1 MKKLLTFL
9 ALGAVSLLQAET
21 FTLSPDGQR
30 NWKSPLYEIPASR
43 PPMQI
48 HYKTTT
54 TGQIGHGV
62 MLQWYDKEGRHL
74 GSFMPRP
81 PFHYP
86 VDELFNKP
94 IERVQTVLPF
104 AYPADAAKVQ
114 LTISTYDFQ
123 KSLPKTG
130 KPGKTAFADP
140 EIRWVRRVVAEQA
153 LNWFD
158 MTGPVAFR
166 ADLPEGAVGVRG
178 IVKNSDGKKVADITV
193 KGNRW
198 VWEKSQPGF
207 YTVQFFFIGKDGGR
221 SPVEESFYL
230 TTHFYEEGMPVRYQS
245 EKTFTRNIQNFA
257 VTEKRDRPDRE
268 HPFGLNVGREN
279 VHSGY
284 FTSIADSLAVSRLC
298 GTNSFIRW
306 HAANWDRIE
315 AKKRGEYDWS
325 EVDSYFAKVKAGG
338 YDESRI
344 LLNTFGTPRWNS
356 PKPENTAIWFSRYC
370 FFAPKDLSAW
380 GDYLKAFAK
389 RYPKIRLWELWNE
402 PHLPGGSVFWQESSP
417 EQFVELMKVGYE
429 ALKSV
434 NPENIVI
441 QGGIGRRYIP
451 FYDAETKLGVQRY
464 YDLLGTHCVYSY
476 EQFEEVNRKYNAP
489 KRGYIETEW
498 HTTLYNCNAPVLPTE
513 EDLCFRM
520 ILQLA
525 QMLNMNVERI
535 AAFNPFTG
543 NHLPETAR
551 YFAKAGG
558 IQQVSG
564 LFRSVPF
571 KEPRLPALA
580 LRTATD
586 RFAGKV
592 KPLGAC
598 YFGDGIQQAAFFASD
613 RGNVAFFW
621 SQDGKGKLTLTSE
634 AAALLKGRTVLDW
647 EGRKVSPENLLARRV
662 YFVLDAD
669 PAILK
674 LGKPMKEISPKPR
687 LPELEKFVS
696 GKYAPLAN
704 PEWNEVKT
712 YVSAN
717 GKPKAEGFSA
727 RFAADLNANGLD
739 LVAEV
744 KDAAHRPDCKELM
757 LWEADS
763 LQFSIDSVG
772 KGDFSDVIEYAVG
785 KNGVIFKAKAPVLN
799 GDIPADYSEAGVPLK
814 KSRAEISRKDGATVY
829 RIHVSNGD
837 LYPFVRRENQPL
849 RFSLLVNNNDGAGR
863 EGWLEWSTGIGGIK
877 AAHRFGTLH
886 PKASKPEGKF
896 SQPRIFQSGTLTK
909 KDGVIRLESVAG
921 NEKKGAA
928 GISCSVLGCTP
939 GSKYRVTF
947 LARGKGNLEGMV
959 WGHVLKR
966 TNISRLPLSSEWR
979 EFSADIEVPETET
992 SLALAVF
999 FWHQTD
1005 VHFELKDLKIKE
1017 K

>member
-1 MKKLLTFL
+1 MKKLLTLL
-9 ALGAVSLLQAET
+9 AAGAVSLLQAET
-21 FTLSPDGQR
+21 FTLSPEGRQ
-30 NWKSPLYEIPASR
+30 NWKSPVYEIPASR

-54 TGQIGHGV
+54 TGQIGHGL
-62 MLQWYDKEGRHL
+62 MLQWYDKEGRYL

-86 VDELFNKP
+86 VDALFNKQ

-104 AYPADAAKVQ
+104 AYPADAATVR
-114 LTISTYDFQ
+114 LSISTSDFQ
-123 KSLPKTG
+123 KRFPKAG
-130 KPGKTAFADP
+130 KAGKTVFADP
-140 EIRWVRRVVAEQA
+140 EIRWVRRVVSEQP

-158 MTGPVAFR
+158 MTGPVVFN
-166 ADLPEGAVGVRG
+166 ADLPENAVGVRG
-178 IVKNSDGKKVADITV
+178 IVKNSDGVKVADITV
-193 KGNRW
+193 KGKRW
-198 VWEKSQPGF
+198 AWETPRLGF
-207 YTVQFFFIGKDGGR
+207 YSVQFFFIGKDGTQ

-230 TTHFYEEGMPVRYQS
+230 TTHFNEQGMPVRYQS
-245 EKTFTRNIQNFA
+245 ENVFTRKVQSFA
-257 VTEKRDRPDRE
+257 VTEKRVRADRE

-279 VHSGY
+279 EHQAY
-284 FTSIADSLAVSRLC
+284 FTPMSDSLDISWLC
-298 GTNSFIRW
+298 GTNAFIRW
-306 HAANWDRIE
+306 HAASWDRIE

-325 EVDSYFAKVKAGG
+325 DVDSYFAKAKAGG

-370 FFAPKDLSAW
+370 FFAPKDVSAW

-402 PHLPGGSVFWQESSP
+402 PHLPGGSVFWRESSP
-417 EQFVELMKVGYE
+417 EQFVELMKTGYE

-441 QGGIGRRYIP
+441 QGGIGMRYIP

-464 YDLLGTHCVYSY
+464 YDLLGTHCVNSHVP
-476 EQFEEVNRKYNAP
+476 FEEVNRKYNAP
-489 KRGYIETEW
+489 KRGYFETEW
-498 HTTLYNCNAPVLPTE
+498 HANLYNCNAPELPTE

-520 ILQLA
+520 LLQLA
-525 QMLNMNVERI
+525 QMLNINVEHI
-535 AAFNPFTG
+535 AVFNPFTG
-543 NHLPETAR
+543 DHVPETAR

-558 IQQVSG
+558 IQQVTG
-564 LFRSVPF
+564 LFRSVPY
-571 KEPRLPALA
+571 KEPRLSALA

-592 KPLGAC
+592 VPLGVC
-598 YFGDGIQQAAFFASD
+598 YFGDGSQQAAFFKSD
-613 RGNVAFFW
+613 RGTVAFFW
-621 SQDGKGKLTLTSE
+621 SQDGKGKLALTSE

-687 LPELEKFVS
+687 LPELEKLVS
-696 GKYAPLAN
+696 GKYAPLTN
-704 PEWNEVKT
+704 PKWNEVKV
-712 YVSAN
+712 YAAAN
-717 GKPKAEGFSA
+717 RNAKKADFSA
-727 RFAADLNANGLD
+727 RFAADLNADGLE
-739 LVAEV
+739 LAVEV
-744 KDAAHRPDCKELM
+744 KDAVHHPDCKDLRV
-757 LWEADS
+757 WEADS
-763 LQFSIDSVG
+763 VQFAIDSVG
-772 KGDFSDVIEYAVG
+772 KGDNADVIEFAVG

-814 KSRAEISRKDGATVY
+814 NSRAEITRKGNTTVY

-837 LYPFVRRENQPL
+837 LYPFVRRENQPF

-863 EGWLEWSTGIGGIK
+863 EGWLEWSTGIGGVK

-886 PKASKPEGKF
+886 PKALKAEGTF
-896 SQPRIFQSGTLTK
+896 SQPRIFQAGKLTK

-921 NEKKGAA
+921 KDGKGS
-928 GISCSVLGCTP
+928 GIACSVFDCTP
-939 GSKYRVTF
+939 GAKYRVTF

-959 WGHVLKR
+959 WGRSLKR
-966 TNISRLPLSSEWR
+966 TNIKRLPLSFGWR
-979 EFSADIEVPETET
+979 EFSVDVEVPETET
-992 SLALAVF
+992 NLTLAVF
-999 FWHQTD
+999 FWNQKD
-1005 VHFELKDLKIKE
+1005 VHFELKSLKIKE

>member
-1 MKKLLTFL
+1 MKKLLTLL
-9 ALGAVSLLQAET
+9 AFAAVSLLQAET

-62 MLQWYDKEGRHL
+62 MLQWFDKEGRHL

-104 AYPADAAKVQ
+104 AYPAEAAKVR
-114 LTISTYDFQ
+114 LTISTSDFQ
-123 KSLPKTG
+123 KRFPKAG
-130 KPGKTAFADP
+130 KAGKTVFADP
-140 EIRWVRRVVAEQA
+140 EIRWVRRVVAEQP

-158 MTGPVAFR
+158 MTGPVVFN
-166 ADLPEGAVGVRG
+166 ADLPEDAVGVRG
-178 IVKNSDGKKVADITV
+178 IVKNSDGVKVADITV

-198 VWEKSQPGF
+198 VWGKSQPGF
-207 YTVQFFFIGKDGGR
+207 YAVQFFFIGKDGTQ

-230 TTHFYEEGMPVRYQS
+230 TTHFNEQGMPVRYQS
-245 EKTFTRNIQNFA
+245 ENVFTRNVQSFA
-257 VTEKRDRPDRE
+257 VTEKRVRADRE
-268 HPFGLNVGREN
+268 HPFGLNVAREN
-279 VHSGY
+279 EHQAY
-284 FTSIADSLAVSRLC
+284 FTPMSDSLDISWLC
-298 GTNSFIRW
+298 GTNAFIRW
-306 HAANWDRIE
+306 HAASWDRIE

-325 EVDSYFAKVKAGG
+325 DVDSYFAKAKAGG

-356 PKPENTAIWFSRYC
+356 PKPENTAVWFSRYC
-370 FFAPKDLSAW
+370 YFAPKDLSAW

-402 PHLPGGSVFWQESSP
+402 PHLPGGSVFWRESSP
-417 EQFVELMKVGYE
+417 EQFVELMKTGYE

-441 QGGIGRRYIP
+441 QGGIGMRYIP

-464 YDLLGTHCVYSY
+464 YDLLGTHCVNSHVP
-476 EQFEEVNRKYNAP
+476 FEEVNRKYNAP
-489 KRGYIETEW
+489 KRGYFETEW
-498 HTTLYNCNAPVLPTE
+498 HANLYNCNAPELPTE

-525 QMLNMNVERI
+525 QMLNINVEHI
-535 AAFNPFTG
+535 AVFNPFTG
-543 NHLPETAR
+543 DNVPETAR

-571 KEPRLPALA
+571 KEPRLTALA

-598 YFGDGIQQAAFFASD
+598 YFGDGSQQAAFFKSD
-613 RGNVAFFW
+613 RGTVAFFW
-621 SQDGKGKLTLTSE
+621 SQDGKGKLKLTSE

-687 LPELEKFVS
+687 LPELERTVF
-696 GKYAPLAN
+696 GKYAPLAK
-704 PEWNEVKT
+704 PVWNEVGT

-717 GKPKAEGFSA
+717 KKAKKEVFSA

-739 LVAEV
+739 LAVEV
-744 KDAAHRPDCKELM
+744 KDAVHHPDCKKM
-757 LWEADS
+757 AFWEADS
-763 LQFSIDSVG
+763 VQFAIDSVG
-772 KGDFSDVIEYAVG
+772 TGDNADTVEFAIG
-785 KNGVIFKAKAPVLN
+785 KNGVIYKTKTPVLN

-814 KSRAEISRKDGATVY
+814 TSRAEIIRKDGVTVY

-837 LYPFVRRENQPL
+837 LYPFVRRANQPL
-849 RFSLLVNNNDGAGR
+849 RFALLVNNNDGAGR
-863 EGWLEWSTGIGGIK
+863 EGWLEWGTGIGGIK
-877 AAHRFGTLH
+877 AAHRFGTLCT
-886 PKASKPEGKF
+886 KAAAEEGGF
-896 SQPRIFQSGTLTK
+896 SSPLIFQNGKITNA
-909 KDGVIRLESVAG
+909 DGVIRLDSIAG
-921 NEKKGAA
+921 KEQA
-928 GISCSVLGCTP
+928 GSGITCKISGITP
-939 GSKYRVTF
+939 GAKYRISF
-947 LARGKGNLEGMV
+947 LARGKGSLEGMV
-959 WGHVLKR
+959 WGTNLKR
-966 TNISRLPLSSEWR
+966 TDFRRLPLTSGWT
-979 EFSADIEVPETET
+979 EFSLDFIVPENET
-992 SLALAVF
+992 GLSLAVF
-999 FWHQTD
+999 FWNQKD
-1005 VHFELKDLKIKE
+1005 VYFELKDLKIKE
-1017 K
+1017 N

>member
-1 MKKLLTFL
+1 MKKLLTLL
-9 ALGAVSLLQAET
+9 AFAAVSLLQAET

-62 MLQWYDKEGRHL
+62 MLQWFDKEGRYL

-104 AYPADAAKVQ
+104 AYPAEAAKVR
-114 LTISTYDFQ
+114 LTISTSDFQ
-123 KSLPKTG
+123 KRFPKAG
-130 KPGKTAFADP
+130 KAGKTVFADP
-140 EIRWVRRVVAEQA
+140 EIRWVRRVVAEQP

-158 MTGPVAFR
+158 MTGPVVFN
-166 ADLPEGAVGVRG
+166 ADLPEDAVGVRG
-178 IVKNSDGKKVADITV
+178 IVKNSDGVKVADITV

-198 VWEKSQPGF
+198 VWGKSQPGF
-207 YTVQFFFIGKDGGR
+207 YAVQFFFIGKDGTQ

-230 TTHFYEEGMPVRYQS
+230 TTHFNEQGMPVRYQS
-245 EKTFTRNIQNFA
+245 ENVFTRNVQSFA
-257 VTEKRDRPDRE
+257 VTEKRVRSDRE

-279 VHSGY
+279 EHQAY
-284 FTSIADSLAVSRLC
+284 FTPMSDSLDISWLC
-298 GTNSFIRW
+298 GTNAFIRW
-306 HAANWDRIE
+306 HAAKWDRIE

-325 EVDSYFAKVKAGG
+325 DVDSYFAKAKAGG

-356 PKPENTAIWFSRYC
+356 PKPENTAIWFSRYSL
-370 FFAPKDLSAW
+370 FAPKDLSAW

-402 PHLPGGSVFWQESSP
+402 PHLPGGSVFWQEASP
-417 EQFVELMKVGYE
+417 EQFVELMKTGYE

-441 QGGIGRRYIP
+441 QGGIGMRYIP

-464 YDLLGTHCVYSY
+464 YDLLGTHCVNSHAP
-476 EQFEEVNRKYNAP
+476 FEEVNRKYNAP
-489 KRGYIETEW
+489 KRGYFETEW
-498 HTTLYNCNAPVLPTE
+498 HANLYNCNAPELPTE

-520 ILQLA
+520 LLQLA
-525 QMLNMNVERI
+525 QMLNINVEHI
-535 AAFNPFTG
+535 AVFNPFTG
-543 NHLPETAR
+543 DHLPETAR
-551 YFAKAGG
+551 FFAKAGG

-571 KEPRLPALA
+571 KEPRLTALA

-598 YFGDGIQQAAFFASD
+598 YFGDGIQQAAFFKSD

-717 GKPKAEGFSA
+717 KKAKKEGFAA

-739 LVAEV
+739 LSVEV
-744 KDAAHRPDCKELM
+744 KDAVHHPDCKKM
-757 LWEADS
+757 AFWEADS
-763 LQFSIDSVG
+763 VQFAIDSVG
-772 KGDFSDVIEYAVG
+772 TGDNADTVEFAIG
-785 KNGVIFKAKAPVLN
+785 KNGVIYKTKAPVLN

-814 KSRAEISRKDGATVY
+814 TSRAEIIRKDGVTVY

-837 LYPFVRRENQPL
+837 LYPFVRRANQPL
-849 RFSLLVNNNDGAGR
+849 RFALLVNNNDGAGR
-863 EGWLEWSTGIGGIK
+863 EGWLEWGTGIGGIK
-877 AAHRFGTLH
+877 SAHRFGTLH

-909 KDGVIRLESVAG
+909 KDGVIRLEGVAG
-921 NEKKGAA
+921 KEKKGAA
-928 GISCSVLGCTP
+928 GISCSVLDCTP

-947 LARGKGNLEGMV
+947 LARGKGTLEGMV
-959 WGHVLKR
+959 WGTNLKR
-966 TNISRLPLSSEWR
+966 TDFRRLPLTSGWT
-979 EFSADIEVPETET
+979 EFSLDFIVPENET
-992 SLALAVF
+992 GLSIAVF
-999 FWHQTD
+999 FWNQKD

-1017 K
+1017 N